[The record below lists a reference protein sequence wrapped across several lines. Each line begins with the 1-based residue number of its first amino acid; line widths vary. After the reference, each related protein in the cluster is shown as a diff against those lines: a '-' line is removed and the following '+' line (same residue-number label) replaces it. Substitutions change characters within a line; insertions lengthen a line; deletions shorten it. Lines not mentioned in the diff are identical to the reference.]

1 MKIKTKGKELV
12 EALELVSLK
21 GKYHNGLTAKNG
33 QLSNFAYAEID
44 DDVLFIYNADHST
57 VCKIGVDLIEHE
69 NTKIKS
75 VVFDIDKTTK
85 YLKPFGDDE
94 TTLVVGDYI
103 TLESETTKA
112 KIPKVLEHPGI
123 AAITRLKEFSLPD
136 NIVEEG
142 VMPTFGKTTFESS
155 VIVIADDLAN
165 ASKACDAVNNAKFKF
180 DTSNG
185 IFVIC
190 SERNNL
196 DKIETVV
203 DTIQQEG
210 ECATVEF
217 CGTFHKF
224 MKNGVS
230 IYMKDEAPILFVSR
244 NRMLVKAPYLER

>member
-1 MKIKTKGKELV
+1 MKIKTRGKELV

-44 DDVLFIYNADHST
+44 DDMLFIYNADHST

-69 NTKIKS
+69 STKMNS

-123 AAITRLKEFSLPD
+123 AAIMRLKEFTMPSDD
-136 NIVEEG
+136 NIL
-142 VMPTFGKTTFESS
+142 PTFGKTTFESS
-155 VIVIADDLAN
+155 VTVLADDLSN

-180 DTSNG
+180 DTSDDT
-185 IFVIC
+185 FVIS

-196 DKIETVV
+196 DKIEIIV
-203 DTIQQEG
+203 DTLEQEG

-230 IYMKDEAPILFVSR
+230 IYMKDDAPILFVSR
-244 NRMLVKAPYLER
+244 NRMLLKAPYLER